1 MSTEQRQPEEQFAWL
16 LDNFVSATIGVEDAL
31 AVSADGIKLAASAG
45 LPAATADQFG
55 AITSGLA
62 SLTRG
67 AARCF
72 AEDGVHRIVIEMD
85 RSYLLIANIAHGS
98 VLGVLARK
106 DSDIGAVAYEMT
118 LFAERAGRVLTPEL
132 IKKLKNT
139 LSV

>member
-1 MSTEQRQPEEQFAWL
+1 MTQQSGEEQFAWL
-16 LDNFVSATIGVEDAL
+16 LDNFVSSTSGVEDAL

-45 LPAATADQFG
+45 LPRATADQFG

-72 AEDGVHRIVIEMD
+72 AEDSVHRIVIEMD

-98 VLGVLARK
+98 VLGVLTRK